1 MFSDDICSITD
12 LCIRSCSQFVSITDL
27 HYYKF
32 HILLSHA
39 SKYFLTFLFWVVSSD
54 LFLLTY
60 RAADIFVVTL
70 PGYLVYSV
78 QCYIHGVVNRKDEK

>member
-1 MFSDDICSITD
+1 VFSDDICSITD

-32 HILLSHA
+32 HILLSYA

-60 RAADIFVVTL
+60 RAADIFVVSIARLFGILSTVL
-70 PGYLVYSV
+70 HSRCGES
-78 QCYIHGVVNRKDEK
+78 